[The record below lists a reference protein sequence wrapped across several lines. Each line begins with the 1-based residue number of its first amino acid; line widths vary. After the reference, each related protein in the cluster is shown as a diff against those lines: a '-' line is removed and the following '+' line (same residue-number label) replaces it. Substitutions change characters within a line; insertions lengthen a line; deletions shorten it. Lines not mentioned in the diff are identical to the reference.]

1 MAGHVSGTRHTDGSA
16 VEGRTV
22 TACRPVMR
30 CFDTLT
36 GCVPRYQYATRRC
49 SPTYPM
55 NIVVDEPEW
64 RALPQSSSMASS
76 GARVMATRWR
86 AIMEGTRESSAQTAD
101 DWHVVKIVLR
111 RMNLRLSAA
120 GRTVQDG
127 VVLPGMFHVT
137 EPAVPVRCL
146 FRGPYDVLHLH
157 LPNNLIAECA
167 HGMPHHQMAVLYSQA
182 NLTRDPT
189 VERLGRALLEA
200 DQVGGS
206 FGQLYAD
213 CISIATV
220 ARIMA
225 LACHVAP
232 FERPK
237 VGELARWRLK
247 RALDYVEARIAEP
260 VSLADLASATGLT
273 RMHFAAQFRAATGLR
288 PHEYLLHRR
297 IERAQ
302 EMLVRT
308 GMSVVDVALSV
319 GFQTQSHFTS
329 VFKRFVGQPP
339 HAWRQSHGRTER
351 FRRVHEMDDTT
362 ELSHKNT
369 KQNVVP

>member
-1 MAGHVSGTRHTDGSA
+1 
-16 VEGRTV
+16 
-22 TACRPVMR
+22 
-30 CFDTLT
+30 
-36 GCVPRYQYATRRC
+36 
-49 SPTYPM
+49 M

-64 RALPQSSSMASS
+64 RALPQGSPMASS
-76 GARVMATRWR
+76 GARVIATRWR
-86 AIMEGTRESSAQTAD
+86 AIMKGMRESSAQTAD
-101 DWHVVKIVLR
+101 DRHVVKIVLR
-111 RMNLRLSAA
+111 SMNFRLLAA

-157 LPNNLIAECA
+157 LPGNLIAECA
-167 HGMPHHQMAVLYSQA
+167 HGMPRHQMAVLCSQA
-182 NLTRDPT
+182 HPTSDPM
-189 VERLGRALLEA
+189 VERLGRALLDA

-213 CISIATV
+213 CISIAIV
-220 ARIMA
+220 ARIVA
-225 LACHVAP
+225 SACRTAP
-232 FERPK
+232 FERPN
-237 VGELARWRLK
+237 VAELARWRLK
-247 RALDYVEARIAEP
+247 RAIDYVEARLAEP

-288 PHEYLLHRR
+288 PHEYLLRRR

-302 EMLVRT
+302 EMLAGT
-308 GMSVVDVALSV
+308 DMSVVDVALSV

-339 HAWRQSHGRTER
+339 RAWRQSHGER
-351 FRRVHEMDDTT
+351 KDSGECREINDTA
-362 ELSHKNT
+362 ELSQKNT
-369 KQNVVP
+369 GQRIVP